1 MKKPSKHAARERINR
16 LVDVALEMSSQDTV
30 RSEAALTTAL
40 KILRKYNVR
49 GVPLFKRYF
58 YCHECKHVVVP
69 GRTATVRVSPGKVK
83 SLSITCLKCGQTYRI
98 PLIKKGNHK
107 KDSAR
112 CRTTS

>member
-58 YCHECKHVVVP
+58 YCHECKRVIIP
-69 GRTATVRVSPGKVK
+69 GRTATVRVSSGKVK
-83 SLSITCLKCGQTYRI
+83 ALSITCLKCGHAYRI

-107 KDSAR
+107 KDSVQSSA
-112 CRTTS
+112 TS

>member
-16 LVDVALEMSSQDTV
+16 LVNVALEMSSQDIV

-58 YCHECKHVVVP
+58 YCHKCKHVIVP
-69 GRTATVRVSPGKVK
+69 GRTATVRVSSGKVK
-83 SLSITCLKCGQTYRI
+83 SLSVTCLKCGQTYRI
-98 PLIKKGNHK
+98 PLIKKGDHK
-107 KDSAR
+107 EDSAQ
-112 CRTTS
+112 CRTT